1 MVTSRFPAAQWEM
14 GPLGGDVDAE
24 VVQAQIADT
33 IGEHEATDITQAIL
47 VVHRGKVVAEAYGP
61 DTDAATP
68 LISWSMAKSI
78 THALVGIAQMD
89 GLLDVSKPA
98 AVDAWKNDARSQI
111 TLQHLLDMRS
121 GLSWNEDYV
130 DGDSSD
136 VIEMLFG
143 SGKDDVAA
151 YAVSLPL
158 ADQPDSKWLYS
169 SGTTNIVTRILGDAF
184 GDTHGS
190 SSSIERVLQQ
200 RLFAPIG
207 MQATARFDAAGT
219 FIGSSYVFATARDY
233 ARFGYLYLQ
242 EGNWNGTQV
251 LPAGWVDHA
260 RVQTV
265 IDDETSLGY
274 GAHWW
279 TLPGEEDS
287 LVASGYEGQQIYVLP
302 KRDLV
307 IVRLGKTVA
316 EKRGAVRASLLA
328 IAQAFPLLQ

>member
-1 MVTSRFPAAQWEM
+1 M

-24 VVQAQIADT
+24 VVQAQIAET
-33 IGEHEATDITQAIL
+33 IGEHEATGNTQAIV

-78 THALVGIAQMD
+78 THALLGIAQMD
-89 GLLDVSKPA
+89 GLLEVGQPA
-98 AVDAWKNDARSQI
+98 AVTEWANDSRSQI

-121 GLSWNEDYV
+121 GLAWVEDYV
-130 DGDSSD
+130 DGDASD

-143 SGKDDVAA
+143 SGKEDVAA
-151 YAVSLPL
+151 YAIAQPL
-158 ADQPDSKWLYS
+158 ANEPDSTWLYS
-169 SGTTNIVTRILGDAF
+169 SGTTNIVTRILGDAY
-184 GDTHGS
+184 GDRHGS
-190 SSSIERVLQQ
+190 CSGIERVLQQ

-207 MQATARFDAAGT
+207 MNATATFDLAGT
-219 FIGSSYVFATARDY
+219 FIGSSYVFTTARDF
-233 ARFGYLYLQ
+233 ARFGYLYLHD
-242 EGNWNGTQV
+242 GNWNGTQV
-251 LPAGWVDHA
+251 LPSDWAAHA

-279 TLPGEEDS
+279 TLPGEEAS

-302 KRDLV
+302 NRDLV

-316 EKRGAVRASLLA
+316 EKRNAVRASLLA
-328 IAQAFPLLQ
+328 IAQSFPLS

>member
-24 VVQAQIADT
+24 TVQAQIADT

-61 DTDAATP
+61 DTDSETP

-98 AVDAWKNDARSQI
+98 AVDAWKNDSRSQI

-158 ADQPDSKWLYS
+158 TDEPDSKWLYS
-169 SGTTNIVTRILGDAF
+169 SGTTNIVTRILGDAY

-190 SSSIERVLQQ
+190 SSCIERVLQQ
-200 RLFAPIG
+200 RLFATIG
-207 MQATARFDAAGT
+207 MHATARFDAAGT